1 MFITGHARII
11 INLVFNFESIG
22 YFPFFCKSEK
32 NFEAFIRLG
41 DLQERKLD
49 ISQYDNTKSIKG
61 ILFMIGGKNFEG
73 KEKII
78 RKFNPVLI
86 LKMVIVI
93 KRLTCKKFEKLD
105 AFRIATDVLKTFG
118 DESFLKLEATRRV
131 DVAEGL
137 N

>member
-1 MFITGHARII
+1 M
-11 INLVFNFESIG
+11 
-22 YFPFFCKSEK
+22 
-32 NFEAFIRLG
+32 IR
-41 DLQERKLD
+41 
-49 ISQYDNTKSIKG
+49 
-61 ILFMIGGKNFEG
+61 GKNFEV

>member
-1 MFITGHARII
+1 M
-11 INLVFNFESIG
+11 FNFESIG

-32 NFEAFIRLG
+32 NFEAFIRLD